1 MLFFPSYSFAKTPGK
16 SPLSFTSHILCFN
29 NNHPPPPDPIS
40 GKDEIFMT
48 VGLNSSM
55 DTETFSRKPLNLVLV
70 LDISGSMGSCF
81 TSEGSGKN
89 KLQIAQQVIISLLDH
104 LKVHLISL

>member
-1 MLFFPSYSFAKTPGK
+1 
-16 SPLSFTSHILCFN
+16 
-29 NNHPPPPDPIS
+29 
-40 GKDEIFMT
+40 MT